1 MLPQVHLKCETN
13 WRSNEL
19 IGSSNMRMGRERFIS
34 PFTNLEALY
43 MRKVSMGRERFISPF
58 TNLQAL
64 YMRKVSI
71 QRFYGGQILSFFSH
85 LTFPQPFFV
94 SDLQKL
100 FGSMKIWTQLL

>member
-34 PFTNLEALY
+34 PFTNLQALY
-43 MRKVSMGRERFISPF
+43 MRKVSM
-58 TNLQAL
+58 
-64 YMRKVSI
+64 